1 MRTKSATINAST
13 SGDNS
18 IVAAVAGRKIEVL
31 GYTLVASGAVNV
43 KWRSATNDLTGA
55 MNLAT
60 NGGIAIAA
68 TDKAIMKANLGEALQ
83 INLSGAVGVAGR
95 VTYREVLP

>member
-1 MRTKSATINAST
+1 MRTKSAKIDVSGNA
-13 SGDNS
+13 DNL
-18 IVAAVAGRKIEVL
+18 IVAAVPGRKIEVL
-31 GYTLVASGAVNV
+31 GYTLVAAGAVNV
-43 KWRSATNDLTGA
+43 KWRSAVNDLTGPMSFA
-55 MNLAT
+55 A